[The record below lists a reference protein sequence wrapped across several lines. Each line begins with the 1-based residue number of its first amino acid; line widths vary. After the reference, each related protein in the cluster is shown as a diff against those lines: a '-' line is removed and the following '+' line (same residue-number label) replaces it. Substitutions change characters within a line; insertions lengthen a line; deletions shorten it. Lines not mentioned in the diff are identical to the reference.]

1 MHQEEY
7 SLKLVAEVSIS
18 VSAKG
23 GSSMTKTIMR
33 ILRHTRLQTWIGVAS
48 IVFLSV
54 PLP

>member
-1 MHQEEY
+1 MHQEEDA
-7 SLKLVAEVSIS
+7 LQFIAEVSIS
-18 VSAKG
+18 VRAKG

-33 ILRHTRLQTWIGVAS
+33 ILPHTRLQTWIGVAS